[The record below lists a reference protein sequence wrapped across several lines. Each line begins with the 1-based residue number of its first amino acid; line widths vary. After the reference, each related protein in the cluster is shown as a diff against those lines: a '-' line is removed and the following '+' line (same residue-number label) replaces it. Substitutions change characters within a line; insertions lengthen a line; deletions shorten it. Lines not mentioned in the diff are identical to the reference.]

1 MSGVY
6 KLFDRGQLV
15 GVFTAKEIA
24 EKIGCSDQ
32 TVFKYERSGK
42 LWKDRW
48 MIEYREKQNTER
60 AAWVGVWSNQWR
72 IETARWKK
80 SGHDLAK
87 IRIVGKD

>member
-1 MSGVY
+1 MSGGY

-15 GVFTAKEIA
+15 GEFTAKEIA

-42 LWKDRW
+42 KWKDRW
-48 MIEYREKQNTER
+48 TIEYKEKQNTER

-72 IETARWKK
+72 IETARWRK

>member
-1 MSGVY
+1 MSGGY

-15 GVFTAKEIA
+15 GEFTAKEIA

-32 TVFKYERSGK
+32 TVFKYEQAGK
-42 LWKDRW
+42 LWNDRW
-48 MIEYREKQNTER
+48 TIEYKEKQNIER

-72 IETARWKK
+72 IETARWRK

>member
-6 KLFDRGQLV
+6 KLFDRGQPV

-42 LWKDRW
+42 IWKDRW
-48 MIEYREKQNTER
+48 TIEYREKQNTER

>member
-1 MSGVY
+1 MSGGY

-15 GVFTAKEIA
+15 GEFTAKEIA

-32 TVFKYERSGK
+32 TVFKYEQAGK
-42 LWKDRW
+42 LWNDRW
-48 MIEYREKQNTER
+48 AIEYKEKQNIER
-60 AAWVGVWSNQWR
+60 ASWAGVWSNQWR
-72 IETARWKK
+72 IETARWRK